1 MKANTYL
8 LTMTELSWI
17 QLHHLQY
24 DLVVGEN
31 LYLIIM
37 EAQCWIYYSHCRHL
51 QMRAHISCSQLNP
64 SCMWFSWPSGESGSG
79 EGFLVGSTASAKW
92 ASNDSRSVR
101 LRGWC
106 TVGLSMILL
115 SDLTWGH
122 VAFNSN
128 QIVAH
133 RHLSGD
139 SDWFRLDFHSV
150 YHLCTSDRVILSWQ
164 SLHHDSAWMCR
175 TSLLQSRL
183 ASLVAYHLMPAAPA
197 DARTA
202 ASVVG
207 YGTGRHSSAP
217 ICLSASLFFLL
228 FHVRQSLC
236 LPLALTPSF
245 FYLFCIDTFV
255 KSAPLCTSL
264 TMRCFLYLT

>member
-1 MKANTYL
+1 MKANSWL

-24 DLVVGEN
+24 DWRWKNYERI
-31 LYLIIM
+31 YTWIM
-37 EAQCWIYYSHCRHL
+37 EAQCWIYYLHCRHL
-51 QMRAHISCSQLNP
+51 QMWAHISCSQLNP

-79 EGFLVGSTASAKW
+79 GGFLVGSTASAKW

-115 SDLTWGH
+115 PDLTWGH
-122 VAFNSN
+122 VGFNST

-150 YHLCTSDRVILSWQ
+150 YHLCTESFY
-164 SLHHDSAWMCR
+164 
-175 TSLLQSRL
+175 L
-183 ASLVAYHLMPAAPA
+183 ASLSTTTQHGCAGPVYF
-197 DARTA
+197 
-202 ASVVG
+202 S
-207 YGTGRHSSAP
+207 HSSRVLLR
-217 ICLSASLFFLL
+217 IIWCLLRL
-228 FHVRQSLC
+228 RMPGR
-236 LPLALTPSF
+236 LPLL
-245 FYLFCIDTFV
+245 
-255 KSAPLCTSL
+255 
-264 TMRCFLYLT
+264 